1 MVNHCN
7 ENNLNT
13 NTESHGHRDYQHEQT
28 APVPTAIEIIRV
40 SIIIIRSTCTQL
52 PMAVEI
58 IRMIIITMQWGA
70 PVPTAFEII
79 RIIINIMKLRSTC
92 THGNWDNQ
100 NYHHHNEIK
109 KHLNPRPPMILP
121 LSQSSS
127 ASQVHDSLPHLLLY
141 PSCLSLSY
149 LSISLY

>member
-1 MVNHCN
+1 
-7 ENNLNT
+7 
-13 NTESHGHRDYQHEQT
+13 
-28 APVPTAIEIIRV
+28 
-40 SIIIIRSTCTQL
+40 
-52 PMAVEI
+52 MAVEI
-58 IRMIIITMQWGA
+58 IRIIIITMQWGA
-70 PVPTAFEII
+70 PVLTAFEII

-149 LSISLY
+149 LIISFTRDQVLWCPICGCYLSRERPLYPPSQYGSSYLYLLSSLYLSWWDFVKL

>member
-1 MVNHCN
+1 
-7 ENNLNT
+7 
-13 NTESHGHRDYQHEQT
+13 
-28 APVPTAIEIIRV
+28 
-40 SIIIIRSTCTQL
+40 
-52 PMAVEI
+52 MAVEI

-127 ASQVHDSLPHLLLY
+127 ASQEHDSLPHLFIISIMSFIILFD
-141 PSCLSLSY
+141 Y
-149 LSISLY
+149 LFYKRPGSMVPNLWMLPISRTSSVSSVPIWVLISVPVVIPVPVMVRFCEVVV

>member
-13 NTESHGHRDYQHEQT
+13 NTESHRDYQHEQT

-58 IRMIIITMQWGA
+58 IRMIIITM
-70 PVPTAFEII
+70 
-79 RIIINIMKLRSTC
+79 RSTC
-92 THGNWDNQ
+92 THG
-100 NYHHHNEIK
+100 
-109 KHLNPRPPMILP
+109 L
-121 LSQSSS
+121 
-127 ASQVHDSLPHLLLY
+127 
-141 PSCLSLSY
+141 
-149 LSISLY
+149 